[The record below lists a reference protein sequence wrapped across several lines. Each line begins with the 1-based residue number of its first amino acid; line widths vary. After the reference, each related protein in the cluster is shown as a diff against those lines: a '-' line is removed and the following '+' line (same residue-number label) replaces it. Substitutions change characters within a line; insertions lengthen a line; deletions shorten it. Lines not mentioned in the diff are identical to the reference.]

1 MLRSF
6 RSVFQ
11 LDGSK
16 ETYKRK
22 LPAMNQK
29 TMKNVVKPGSISALL
44 VAASLGLPA
53 MAQQQQPQVQTGAT
67 TSPQTQNQGTPQTG
81 TGQPPLPTVDHEGF
95 WGHVN
100 PFARKK
106 WVNRQLDP
114 VKERLNEL
122 DQLQAKNAQDIKDVD
137 QRAQNGIHAAQSTA
151 DQASQTAS
159 QASQTAGQ
167 AQQLAQTAT
176 DKTNQLGETVSGIDQ
191 YHPVTNTDI
200 QFRPGQTI
208 LNAKAKDALDQI
220 VTQMQGQKGYVVEVA
235 GYSRTRG
242 TAGIENSQ
250 HMAEAVQ
257 RYLVEHQIPV
267 WRIHEVA
274 MGNAPVDD
282 GNGGTTAAGSVVR
295 ISLMENSLAALNS
308 PNAGSSPIGATQ
320 PSSAQPSPQGAA
332 SQPTAQPQQ

>member
-1 MLRSF
+1 MS
-6 RSVFQ
+6 Q
-11 LDGSK
+11 K
-16 ETYKRK
+16 
-22 LPAMNQK
+22 AMQNIL
-29 TMKNVVKPGSISALL
+29 KPGSISALL

-53 MAQQQQPQVQTGAT
+53 MAQQQPQVQTGAT
-67 TSPQTQNQGTPQTG
+67 TGPQTQSQTGTAETG

-95 WGHVN
+95 WGHMN

-114 VKERLNEL
+114 VKDRLNEL
-122 DQLQAKNAQDIKDVD
+122 DQLQAKNAADIKDVD

-151 DQASQTAS
+151 DQASQTAT

-167 AQQLAQTAT
+167 AQQLAQSAS
-176 DKTNQLGETVSGIDQ
+176 DKTNQLGETVAGIDQ
-191 YHPVTNTDI
+191 YHPITNTDI
-200 QFRPGQTI
+200 HFRAGQTI
-208 LNAKAKDALDQI
+208 LNGKAKDALDQ
-220 VTQMQGQKGYVVEVA
+220 VVSQMQNQKGYVVEVA

-250 HMAEAVQ
+250 HMAEAVE

-274 MGNAPVDD
+274 MGNATIDD
-282 GNGGTTAAGSVVR
+282 NGNETAPGSVVR

-308 PNAGSSPIGATQ
+308 PNAGGSPIGATQ

-332 SQPTAQPQQ
+332 SQPAAPQQ